1 LREFLELQNK
11 AAARSIRAV
20 NKNIRRILNAEQK
33 VHFRLAS
40 VAIRQD
46 MACG

>member
-11 AAARSIRAV
+11 AAARNIRAA
-20 NKNIRRILNAEQK
+20 NENIRRILNPEQK
-33 VHFRLAS
+33 VDFRLAS